1 MRTLS
6 PTSAL
11 ERITN
16 SSRTSREVRKGPI
29 LLQKSAATNEAFV
42 ALHWSGSLDA
52 LALTLFTQLQRYA
65 VHKALSGGGRA
76 TSIASRL
83 KF

>member
-1 MRTLS
+1 M
-6 PTSAL
+6 
-11 ERITN
+11 
-16 SSRTSREVRKGPI
+16 
-29 LLQKSAATNEAFV
+29 LQKSAATDEAFV
-42 ALHWSGSLDA
+42 ALHWNDSLDA

-65 VHKALSGGGRA
+65 VHRALSGGGRA

>member
-1 MRTLS
+1 MSVFGDLFAKVGCDR
-6 PTSAL
+6 
-11 ERITN
+11 
-16 SSRTSREVRKGPI
+16 SS
-29 LLQKSAATNEAFV
+29 LV

-76 TSIASRL
+76 TSIASGL